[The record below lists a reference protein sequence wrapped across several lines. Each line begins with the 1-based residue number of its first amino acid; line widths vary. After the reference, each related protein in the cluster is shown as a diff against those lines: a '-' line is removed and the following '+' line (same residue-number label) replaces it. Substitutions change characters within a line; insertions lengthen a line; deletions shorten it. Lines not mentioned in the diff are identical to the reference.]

1 MRKPGEYT
9 AARLPEATNTPL
21 DFINEH
27 LSAFPNQDS
36 FYLHCAGGYRSMI
49 AASVLKS
56 RGIHNLIDVQ
66 GGFGAI
72 KATGMPIQEEVCAST
87 LKKQ

>member
-1 MRKPGEYT
+1 
-9 AARLPEATNTPL
+9 
-21 DFINEH
+21 
-27 LSAFPNQDS
+27 
-36 FYLHCAGGYRSMI
+36 MI

-66 GGFGAI
+66 GGFRAI